1 MATKTLK
8 TRIQLKYDTY
18 KNWTDNNPTP
28 LSGELCVVVVP
39 AEAGAVVQE
48 PALLLKVG
56 DGSTPFNSLNFV
68 GGVAADVYDW
78 AKAEKKPTYKA
89 DEITGIDTYIS
100 EYVNEQM
107 GISVDTDTQY
117 TIVKVNDYQYKLQS
131 KSKADS
137 AFTDTGVVIDIP
149 KYDDTALAGRVTA
162 VEGLV
167 GSTAVAT
174 QIANAIAA
182 LDLANTYEPKG
193 KGAEEAG
200 KVQDALDEYIE
211 SNNGVIAAIKDGTS
225 IDSFKDVENALAGK
239 QAAGDY
245 ATKTEAQ
252 GYADAKDEAI
262 AAAQQAAD
270 DAQADVDALAGKVG
284 EVPADKTVVQ
294 MISEAQSAATYDDT
308 KVKEDIQANAD
319 AIALLNDGAAVEG
332 SVDYKIAQA
341 VAAIMENPDDTM
353 NSINELVTWINDHAA
368 DALELSNKVS
378 ANEQDIAALE
388 GLVGSTAVATQI
400 TDAIAAALKIDGVD
414 KYALAADLTAAIGRI
429 AALETEIA
437 KKANDADLAAI
448 AKSGN
453 VNDLIQT
460 DGDYIIFNC
469 GSSSEVI

>member
-1 MATKTLK
+1 M
-8 TRIQLKYDTY
+8 
-18 KNWTDNNPTP
+18 
-28 LSGELCVVVVP
+28 
-39 AEAGAVVQE
+39 
-48 PALLLKVG
+48 
-56 DGSTPFNSLNFV
+56 
-68 GGVAADVYDW
+68 
-78 AKAEKKPTYKA
+78 
-89 DEITGIDTYIS
+89 
-100 EYVNEQM
+100 
-107 GISVDTDTQY
+107 
-117 TIVKVNDYQYKLQS
+117 
-131 KSKADS
+131 
-137 AFTDTGVVIDIP
+137 
-149 KYDDTALAGRVTA
+149 
-162 VEGLV
+162 V

-174 QIANAIAA
+174 QIANAITA

-211 SNNGVIAAIKDGTS
+211 SNDGVIAAIKDGTS

-262 AAAQQAAD
+262 AAAKKAGD

-294 MISEAQSAATYDDT
+294 MISDAQSAATYDDT
-308 KVKEDIQANAD
+308 KVKEDIQKNAD
-319 AIALLNDGAAVEG
+319 AITKLNANSTTVG

-341 VAAIMENPDDTM
+341 VAAIMENPDETM

-368 DALELSNKVS
+368 DALELSNKVT

-400 TDAIAAALKIDGVD
+400 TDAIAAALKIDSVD
-414 KYALAADLTAAIGRI
+414 KYALATDLTAAIGRI

>member
-1 MATKTLK
+1 MATSTLK
-8 TRIQLKYDTY
+8 TRIQLKYDTF

-28 LSGELCVVVVP
+28 LAGELCVVVVP

-56 DGSTPFNSLNFV
+56 DGEKAFNSLDFV
-68 GGVAADVYDW
+68 GGLAADVYDW
-78 AKAEKKPTYKA
+78 AKAEEKPTYKA
-89 DEITGIDTYIS
+89 DEITGIDTYIA
-100 EYVNEQM
+100 EYVNDQM

-117 TIVKVNDYQYKLQS
+117 TIVKVTDYQYKLQS

-137 AFTDTGVVIDIP
+137 AFTDTSVVIDIP
-149 KYDDTALAGRVTA
+149 KYDDTALADRVAA
-162 VEGLV
+162 VEDLV

-182 LDLANTYEPKG
+182 LKLGET
-193 KGAEEAG
+193 
-200 KVQDALDEYIE
+200 
-211 SNNGVIAAIKDGTS
+211 
-225 IDSFKDVENALAGK
+225 
-239 QAAGDY
+239 Y

-252 GYADAKDEAI
+252 GYADAKDSAI
-262 AAAQQAAD
+262 AAAKKAGD
-270 DAQADVDALAGKVG
+270 DAQADVDALTDRV
-284 EVPADKTVVQ
+284 ADNEEA
-294 MISEAQSAATYDDT
+294 IS
-308 KVKEDIQANAD
+308 
-319 AIALLNDGAAVEG
+319 LLNNGASVEG

-341 VAAIMENPDDTM
+341 VAAIMENPDETM
-353 NSINELVTWINDHAA
+353 NSINELVTWINDHAE

-388 GLVGSTAVATQI
+388 GLVGTTGVAAQI
-400 TDAIAAALKIDGVD
+400 TAAIEAALKIDGVD

-437 KKANDADLAAI
+437 KKANDADLAAV

-453 VNDLIQT
+453 VKDLVQT
-460 DGDYIIFNC
+460 EGDYIIFDC

>member
-78 AKAEKKPTYKA
+78 AKAENKPTYKA
-89 DEITGIDTYIS
+89 NEITGIDTYIS

-131 KSKADS
+131 KSKAD
-137 AFTDTGVVIDIP
+137 ATYTDTGIVIDIP

-162 VEGLV
+162 VETLV

-182 LDLANTYEPKG
+182 LDLANTYEA
-193 KGAEEAG
+193 KGAAATEAG

-211 SNNGVIAAIKDGTS
+211 ANDGVIAAIKDGTS
-225 IDSFKDVENALAGK
+225 VDSFKDVENALAGK

-252 GYADAKDEAI
+252 GYADAKDETI

-270 DAQADVDALAGKVG
+270 DAQADVDALAEKVG

-294 MISEAQSAATYDDT
+294 MIEEAQEAATYDDT
-308 KVKEDIQANAD
+308 ELANRVTENEGKLSTLIGDDTGKSARTIANEELAKQLIPENAD
-319 AIALLNDGAAVEG
+319 EALNSLEEIAAWIQDHPGDAA
-332 SVDYKIAQA
+332 AMN
-341 VAAIMENPDDTM
+341 AA
-353 NSINELVTWINDHAA
+353 
-368 DALELSNKVS
+368 
-378 ANEQDIAALE
+378 IAALQTKVDT
-388 GLVGSTAVATQI
+388 GDQTVTAYVTA
-400 TDAIAAALKIDGVD
+400 AINALNIGD
-414 KYALAADLTAAIGRI
+414 YAKAADLTAL
-429 AALETEIA
+429 AARVTTAEGKITSLETEVA

-448 AKSGN
+448 AKTGN

-460 DGDYIIFNC
+460 NGDYIIFNC
-469 GSSSEVI
+469 GSATEVI

>member
-78 AKAEKKPTYKA
+78 AKAADKPTYNA
-89 DEITGIDTYIS
+89 NEITGIDTYIS

-211 SNNGVIAAIKDGTS
+211 SNDDVIAAIKDGTS
-225 IDSFKDVENALAGK
+225 IDSFKDVENALADK
-239 QAAGDY
+239 QASGDY

-252 GYADAKDEAI
+252 GYANAKDEAI

-270 DAQADVDALAGKVG
+270 DAQADVDTLAEKVG

-294 MISEAQSAATYDDT
+294 MIEEAQDAATYDDT
-308 KVKEDIQANAD
+308 ELANRVTENEGKLSTLIGDDTGKSARTIANEELAKQLIPENAAESLNELQEIAAWIQD
-319 AIALLNDGAAVEG
+319 H
-332 SVDYKIAQA
+332 
-341 VAAIMENPDDTM
+341 PDDASAM
-353 NSINELVTWINDHAA
+353 NAA
-368 DALELSNKVS
+368 
-378 ANEQDIAALE
+378 IAALQAKVDT
-388 GLVGSTAVATQI
+388 GDQTVTAYVTA
-400 TDAIAAALKIDGVD
+400 AIDALKIGD
-414 KYALAADLTAAIGRI
+414 YAKAADLTAL
-429 AALETEIA
+429 AARVTTAEGKITSLETEVA

>member
-78 AKAEKKPTYKA
+78 AKAADKPTYKA
-89 DEITGIDTYIS
+89 NEITGIDTYIS

-137 AFTDTGVVIDIP
+137 VFTDTGVVIDIP

-193 KGAEEAG
+193 KGTEEAG

-211 SNNGVIAAIKDGTS
+211 SNDDVIAAIKDGTS
-225 IDSFKDVENALAGK
+225 IDSFKDVENALADK
-239 QAAGDY
+239 QASGDY

-252 GYADAKDEAI
+252 GYANAKDEAI

-270 DAQADVDALAGKVG
+270 DAQADVDTLAEKVG

-294 MISEAQSAATYDDT
+294 MIEEAQDAATYDDT
-308 KVKEDIQANAD
+308 ELANRVTENEGKLSTLIGDDTGKSARTIANEELAKQLIPENAAESLNELQEIAAWIQD
-319 AIALLNDGAAVEG
+319 H
-332 SVDYKIAQA
+332 
-341 VAAIMENPDDTM
+341 PDDASAM
-353 NSINELVTWINDHAA
+353 NAA
-368 DALELSNKVS
+368 
-378 ANEQDIAALE
+378 IAALQAKVDT
-388 GLVGSTAVATQI
+388 GDQTVTAYVTA
-400 TDAIAAALKIDGVD
+400 AIDALKIGD
-414 KYALAADLTAAIGRI
+414 YAKAADLTAL
-429 AALETEIA
+429 AARVTTAEGKITSLETEVA